1 MLTEEEA
8 IEQLSNHVFEIVS
21 EVITE
26 DEIYSD
32 EVNNEMNFDTPLTD
46 EEDIASRINVSL
58 TTTDSS
64 ENEKPKA
71 TITLSKTID
80 TEIEQAT
87 DENESDTFSDAL
99 DDLSDEVRRA
109 SQEIYNRRL
118 LEMNRSV
125 S

>member
-1 MLTEEEA
+1 MTEEEA

>member
-1 MLTEEEA
+1 VLTEEEA